1 MTKPAASR
9 AVTGEVI
16 NPAPPARRAPVRL
29 DTADSIRLEMARV
42 YRDARSRKL
51 DSQEASRL
59 VYMLGELRKCHET
72 TVIERRLKSLE
83 EEHEGNTRK
92 A

>member
-1 MTKPAASR
+1 MTKPAESR
-9 AVTGEVI
+9 AVSGEVLD
-16 NPAPPARRAPVRL
+16 PAPPGRRAPVRL
-29 DTADSIRLEMARV
+29 DTADAIRLEMARV

-59 VYMLGELRKCHET
+59 VYMLGELRKVFET
-72 TVIERRLKSLE
+72 TVIECRLKSLE
-83 EEHEGNTRK
+83 EEHEGNSRK

>member
-1 MTKPAASR
+1 MTNPAENSAIS
-9 AVTGEVI
+9 GEVLD
-16 NPAPPARRAPVRL
+16 PAPPGRRAPVRL
-29 DTADSIRLEMARV
+29 DTADAIRLEMARV

-59 VYMLGELRKCHET
+59 VYMLGEIRKAYET

-83 EEHEGNTRK
+83 EEHEGNARK

>member
-1 MTKPAASR
+1 MTKASASR
-9 AVTGEVI
+9 AVSGEVVD
-16 NPAPPARRAPVRL
+16 PAPPGRRAPVRL

-42 YRDARSRKL
+42 YRDARAHKL

-59 VYMLGELRKCHET
+59 VYMLGEIRKAYET

-83 EEHEGNTRK
+83 EEHEGTLRK